1 MRSYAEISR
10 QALAGNYSSIR
21 RAVGETVEIV
31 AVVKADAYGH
41 GAVGVAQTLEVAGAR
56 WFAVTSIEE
65 GMELRRAGV
74 RGRILVLA
82 DFPRADLDA
91 AAEFR
96 LTLLL
101 HSVDELEELDRWARR
116 REICPRFHLKLDSGM
131 GRLGLAEAR
140 VEDVAAL
147 LARCPHLRLEGLAT
161 HFASAEDFTS
171 GQTDE
176 QLERFRRLVRTLQ
189 PDLVHMANS
198 AALAY
203 RRETWTSMV
212 RPGLALYGYLMPS
225 RGREV
230 PPAFD
235 VEPVLSWK
243 ARVLAVKDVPA
254 GAPLGYNAAFRAD
267 RPMRVAVLGA
277 GYADGLDR
285 RLSNGGTV
293 LASGRRVPIVGLV
306 SMDVCLVDLTAS
318 PDVAP
323 GAYVTLLGCDGDES
337 LWADE
342 LARHCG
348 TIPYEILCRIGKR
361 VVRIFR

>member
-1 MRSYAEISR
+1 MRSHAEISR
-10 QALAGNYSSIR
+10 KALAGNYRSIR
-21 RAVGETVEIV
+21 NAVGDGVEIV

-41 GAVGVAQTLEVAGAR
+41 GALGVAQTLETEGAR

-65 GMELRRAGV
+65 GVELRRGGV

-82 DFPRADLDA
+82 DFPRAELDA
-91 AAEFR
+91 VAEFH
-96 LTLLL
+96 LTLML
-101 HSVDELEELDRWARR
+101 HSVDELAELDRWARR

-140 VEDVAAL
+140 VQDVAAL

-176 QLERFRRLVRTLQ
+176 QLERFRRLADTLR
-189 PDLVHMANS
+189 PDLVHVANS

-212 RPGLALYGYLMPS
+212 RPGLALYGYLMPA
-225 RGREV
+225 RGRQV
-230 PPAFD
+230 PPAFE
-235 VEPVLSWK
+235 VAPALSWK
-243 ARVLAVKDVPA
+243 ARLLAVKDVPA
-254 GAPLGYNAAFRAD
+254 GAPLGYNAAFRAE
-267 RPMRVAVLGA
+267 RPMRIGVLGA

-285 RLSNGGTV
+285 RLSNGGVV
-293 LASGRRVPIVGLV
+293 LAAGRRVAIVGLV
-306 SMDVCLVDLTAS
+306 SMDVSLVDLTAS
-318 PDVAP
+318 PEVSP
-323 GAYVTLLGCDGDES
+323 GDYLTLLGRDGAES

-342 LARHCG
+342 VARRCG

-361 VVRIFR
+361 VWRVYR